1 MLGRIEEIIDNS
13 VNIKLSININE
24 QPNLVNKHIVF
35 EDDSN
40 RKVVAEIA
48 NTNQT
53 HMIANIVGEIKDDYF
68 TAGSSIKPSFKS
80 SIRMIKDDELEMV
93 YGSQE
98 VRLGFT
104 NFGTSN
110 VYEGYKINVPINE
123 FFNSHFSI
131 LGNTGAGKS
140 CTVASILQKLFISS
154 PVPPVNSALFFF
166 DAYGEYTHAFS
177 NLHEKNN
184 ALNYKAYTTNIID
197 PETEILRIPIWLL
210 DVDDLALL
218 LDATSPTQLPIIEKT
233 LKLVPILTGSSDN
246 VIKRKNDIIARAL
259 QDILLSGDDSTKIRD
274 QVIGV
279 LTKFNTPTLN
289 LESQIVQPG
298 YTRTFK
304 QCLYVDKTGKMQEM
318 ELVVEFVRGYII
330 EESLD
335 IPESELNPFYT
346 LADLELAMDF
356 ALISEGIL
364 KSDKVFDTANV
375 MSVRLHTLATG
386 DNRHY
391 FSYPKYI
398 TRDQYIETLLWNPK
412 TSSNAQIVNFNIN
425 YVDDRIAKVM
435 TKILSRMLFL
445 KASVLKP
452 RGSRAFHIIIEEA
465 HRYVQHD
472 ADIELLGYNIF
483 ERISKEG
490 RKYGVFLG
498 LITQRPSELSDTCVS
513 QCMNFVILRTLHPVD
528 LKYIKE
534 MVPNVSSEIVLQLKN
549 LKPGNCIA
557 FGSAF
562 KVPTVMYID
571 LPDPRPLSNNV
582 DLEKVWYTSK
592 STPTPGEKSNSADL
606 VANLMGKAVKEGNIN
621 IQASMVQEIRPVQ
634 PINTANQ
641 QVLGSGQQII
651 QSTPQSV
658 QSNVGVAQTV
668 APPPQQFQQLQQ
680 NKMQTIGVGG
690 QVQPPNQIPQPT
702 PPQQGTFINPP
713 K

>member
-13 VNIKLSININE
+13 VTVKLEIDINE
-24 QPNLVNKHIVF
+24 QPNLVNMHAVF
-35 EDDSN
+35 EDGTD
-40 RKVVAEIA
+40 RKVVGEIA

-53 HMIANIVGEIKDDYF
+53 KMIVNIVGEINNGNF
-68 TAGSSIKPSFKS
+68 TPGASVKPSFKS
-80 SIRMIKDDELEMV
+80 NVRLIKDEELELL
-93 YGSQE
+93 YGKQE
-98 VRLGFT
+98 TTFGFT

-110 VYEGYKINVPINE
+110 VYTGYKINVSINE

-131 LGNTGAGKS
+131 LGNSGAGKS
-140 CTVASILQKLFISS
+140 CTVASILQKLFTSS
-154 PVPPVNSALFFF
+154 PTPPVNSALFFF
-166 DAYGEYTHAFS
+166 DAYGEYSHAFGK
-177 NLHEKNN
+177 LHDFNPK
-184 ALNYKAYTTNIID
+184 LSYKSYTTNVID
-197 PETEILRIPIWLL
+197 PDTEILRIPVWLL

-218 LDATSPTQLPIIEKT
+218 LDASSPTQLPIIEKT
-233 LKLVPILTGSSDN
+233 LKLVQIITGTGDN
-246 VIKRKNDIIARAL
+246 VIRRKNDIIARAL
-259 QDILLSGDDSTKIRD
+259 QDILLSGNDSTKIRD

-304 QCLYVDKTGKMQEM
+304 QCLFVDKSGKMQEM

-330 EESLD
+330 EESLEV
-335 IPESELNPFYT
+335 PESELNKYYS
-346 LADLELAMDF
+346 LSDLEMAMEF

-375 MSVRLHTLATG
+375 ISVRLHTLATG
-386 DNRHY
+386 ENRHY
-391 FSYPKYI
+391 FTYPKYI
-398 TRDQYIETLLWNPK
+398 TRDQYIETLLWDEK
-412 TSSNAQIVNFNIN
+412 TSSKVQIVNFNIN
-425 YVDDRIAKVM
+425 YIDDRTAKVI

-445 KASVLKP
+445 KASTLKP

-472 ADIELLGYNIF
+472 SDIELLGYNIF

-490 RKYGVFLG
+490 RKYGVFLA

-528 LKYIKE
+528 LKYIRE

-582 DLEKVWYTSK
+582 DLETVWYK
-592 STPTPGEKSNSADL
+592 EQDNTP
-606 VANLMGKAVKEGNIN
+606 
-621 IQASMVQEIRPVQ
+621 Q
-634 PINTANQ
+634 PPQ
-641 QVLGSGQQII
+641 QVG
-651 QSTPQSV
+651 
-658 QSNVGVAQTV
+658 NVQTV
-668 APPPQQFQQLQQ
+668 ARPPMMPGQMPQAPMMNPQAMPPQQPITQAIPQQPMGMPQQ
-680 NKMQTIGVGG
+680 NMPQQNMPPQPAQPMGAGAPAGISMGG
-690 QVQPPNQIPQPT
+690 QPNPVMPQPT
-702 PPQQGTFINPP
+702 YIPPAV
-713 K
+713 

>member
-1 MLGRIEEIIDNS
+1 MLGKIEEIIDNS
-13 VNIKLSININE
+13 VKIKLDIDINE
-24 QPNLVNKHIVF
+24 QPNLVNLHVVF
-35 EDDSN
+35 EDGSN

-53 HMIANIVGEIKDDYF
+53 HMIANIVGEINNGNF
-68 TAGSSIKPSFKS
+68 TPGASIKPSFKS
-80 SIRMIKDDELEMV
+80 QIRLIKEEELALL
-93 YGSQE
+93 YGEQE
-98 VRLGFT
+98 TKFGYT

-110 VYEGYKINVPINE
+110 VYEGYKINVSINE

-131 LGNTGAGKS
+131 LGNSGAGKS
-140 CTVASILQKLFISS
+140 CTVASIFQKLYTSS
-154 PVPPVNSALFFF
+154 PTPPINSALFFF
-166 DAYGEYTHAFS
+166 DAYGEYTHAFGK
-177 NLHEKNN
+177 LHEVNPK
-184 ALNYKAYTTNIID
+184 LNYKAYTTNIID
-197 PETEILRIPIWLL
+197 PDTDILRIPIWLL

-218 LDATSPTQLPIIEKT
+218 LDANSPTQLPIIEKT
-233 LKLVPILTGSSDN
+233 LKLVPILTGSSEN

-259 QDILLSGDDSTKIRD
+259 QDILLSGNDSTKIRD

-298 YTRTFK
+298 YTRTLK
-304 QCLYVDKTGKMQEM
+304 QCLFVDKTGKMQEM
-318 ELVVEFVRGYII
+318 ELVVEFVRGYIM
-330 EESLD
+330 EETLEV
-335 IPESELNPFYT
+335 PANELNPFYN
-346 LADLELAMDF
+346 LNDLETAMEF

-391 FSYPKYI
+391 FTYPKYI
-398 TRDQYIETLLWNPK
+398 TRDQYIDSLLWDERTN
-412 TSSNAQIVNFNIN
+412 SRVQIVNFNIN
-425 YVDDRIAKVM
+425 YIDDRIAKVM

-445 KASVLKP
+445 KASTLKP

-490 RKYGVFLG
+490 RKYGVFLA

-513 QCMNFVILRTLHPVD
+513 QCMNFIILRTLHPID

-534 MVPNVSSEIVLQLKN
+534 MVPNVSNEIVLQLKN

-562 KVPTVMYID
+562 KVPTVMYVD
-571 LPDPRPLSNNV
+571 LPNPRPLSNNV
-582 DLEKVWYTSK
+582 DLETVWY
-592 STPTPGEKSNSADL
+592 
-606 VANLMGKAVKEGNIN
+606 KE
-621 IQASMVQEIRPVQ
+621 Q
-634 PINTANQ
+634 
-641 QVLGSGQQII
+641 
-651 QSTPQSV
+651 TPQM
-658 QSNVGVAQTV
+658 NVGAPAMPAPPSPMMQAAPAVPQQPVMQQAPV
-668 APPPQQFQQLQQ
+668 APTQQ
-680 NKMQTIGVGG
+680 MA
-690 QVQPPNQIPQPT
+690 PQPQMAQQ
-702 PPQQGTFINPP
+702 PQMVAAQPAAQPQMIMQPAA
-713 K
+713 